1 VIRILIADDH
11 ALVRGGF
18 GLILTAHDDLEV
30 VAEVADGRAAAE
42 VADGRAAVDAA
53 ARLRPD
59 LVLMDVRM
67 PELDGIAATRAI
79 LAAPALHPPKV
90 LMVTTFDLDEYVYAM
105 RAGASGFLLK
115 DVSPADLVHG
125 IRTIVAGD
133 ALLAPAIVRR
143 LVDQYVARPMPTA
156 APSGR
161 LAALTE
167 RELDVLTRLARG
179 LSNAEIAAEL
189 YLSAATIKTH
199 VARILAKLGVRDRI
213 HAVITAY
220 ETGLITPGST

>member
-1 VIRILIADDH
+1 MISILIADDH

-18 GLILTAHDDLEV
+18 GLILTAQDDLEV
-30 VAEVADGRAAAE
+30 VAE

-67 PELDGIAATRAI
+67 PEMDGIAATRAI
-79 LAAPALHPPKV
+79 LAAPVLHPPKV
-90 LMVTTFDLDEYVYAM
+90 LMVTTFDLDEYVYDAM

-143 LVDQYVARPMPTA
+143 LVDQYVARPLLTG
-156 APSGR
+156 APSGG
-161 LAALTE
+161 LADLTE

-199 VARILAKLGVRDRI
+199 VARILAKLGVRDRV

-220 ETGLITPGST
+220 ETGLITPGS

>member
-1 VIRILIADDH
+1 MIRILIADDH

-30 VAEVADGRAAAE
+30 VAEVANGR
-42 VADGRAAVDAA
+42 VAVDAA

-79 LAAPALHPPKV
+79 LAPPALHPPKV
-90 LMVTTFDLDEYVYAM
+90 LMVTTFDLDEYVYDAM

-125 IRTIVAGD
+125 IRSIVAGD

-143 LVDQYVARPMPTA
+143 LVDQYVARPLPTG

-199 VARILAKLGVRDRI
+199 VARILAKLGVRDRV

>member
-1 VIRILIADDH
+1 VIRILIADNH

-30 VAEVADGRAAAE
+30 VAEVADGRAA
-42 VADGRAAVDAA
+42 VDAA

-67 PELDGIAATRAI
+67 PEMDGIAATRAI
-79 LAAPALHPPKV
+79 LAAPVLHPPKV
-90 LMVTTFDLDEYVYAM
+90 LMVTTFDLDEYVYDAM

-143 LVDQYVARPMPTA
+143 LVDQYVGRPMPTA

>member
-30 VAEVADGRAAAE
+30 VAE

-90 LMVTTFDLDEYVYAM
+90 LMVTTFDLDEYVYDAM

>member
-30 VAEVADGRAAAE
+30 VAE

-90 LMVTTFDLDEYVYAM
+90 LMVTTFDLDEYVYDAM

-143 LVDQYVARPMPTA
+143 LVDQYVARPLPTD

-161 LAALTE
+161 LADLTE
-167 RELDVLTRLARG
+167 RGLDVLTRLACG
-179 LSNAEIAAEL
+179 LSNAEIA
-189 YLSAATIKTH
+189 
-199 VARILAKLGVRDRI
+199 
-213 HAVITAY
+213 AY

>member
-1 VIRILIADDH
+1 MEGGVVGDEGRWRGIAVAAGPGGEPGIECRSGTGGAGESAGAADDDKGP
-11 ALVRGGF
+11 RR
-18 GLILTAHDDLEV
+18 
-30 VAEVADGRAAAE
+30 AES
-42 VADGRAAVDAA
+42 
-53 ARLRPD
+53 
-59 LVLMDVRM
+59 
-67 PELDGIAATRAI
+67 
-79 LAAPALHPPKV
+79 
-90 LMVTTFDLDEYVYAM
+90 

>member
-30 VAEVADGRAAAE
+30 VAE

-90 LMVTTFDLDEYVYAM
+90 LMVTTFDLDEYVYDAM

-143 LVDQYVARPMPTA
+143 LVDQYVARPLPTG

-161 LAALTE
+161 LADLTE
-167 RELDVLTRLARG
+167 RELDVRPDSHAGCPTQKSPPSSTFPPRRSRRTSPASWPSSG
-179 LSNAEIAAEL
+179 
-189 YLSAATIKTH
+189 SAT
-199 VARILAKLGVRDRI
+199 
-213 HAVITAY
+213 
-220 ETGLITPGST
+220 GSTP

>member
-1 VIRILIADDH
+1 MIRILVADDQP
-11 ALVRGGF
+11 LVRAGF
-18 GLILTAHDDLEV
+18 GVMLAAQPDFEV
-30 VAEVADGRAAAE
+30 VGE
-42 VADGRAAVDAA
+42 VADGRAAVDTA
-53 ARLRPD
+53 ARLGPD
-59 LVLMDVRM
+59 LILMDVRM
-67 PELDGIAATRAI
+67 PQMDGIAATRAV
-79 LAAPALHPPKV
+79 LAAPALHPPKI
-90 LMVTTFDLDEYVYAM
+90 LMVTTFDLDEYVYEAM

-125 IRTIVAGD
+125 IRTVIAGD
-133 ALLAPAIVRR
+133 ALLAPVIVRR
-143 LVDQYVARPMPTA
+143 LVDQYVARPL
-156 APSGR
+156 PSATRDGR
-161 LAALTE
+161 LADLTE

-220 ETGLITPGST
+220 ETGLATPGT

>member
-1 VIRILIADDH
+1 MIRILIADDH

-18 GLILTAHDDLEV
+18 GLIFTAQDDLEV
-30 VAEVADGRAAAE
+30 VAE

-67 PELDGIAATRAI
+67 PEMDGIAATRAI
-79 LAAPALHPPKV
+79 LAAPVLHPPKV
-90 LMVTTFDLDEYVYAM
+90 LMVTTFDLDEYVYDAM

-115 DVSPADLVHG
+115 DVSPTDLVHG

-143 LVDQYVARPMPTA
+143 LVDQYVARPLPTA
-156 APSGR
+156 APSGQ
-161 LAALTE
+161 LADLTE

-199 VARILAKLGVRDRI
+199 VARILAKLGVRDRV